1 MAGWPSPSLT
11 SKFPLWP
18 TRPMLAT
25 RTTRPFDNPEWIF
38 EVKWDGVRCLLHLS
52 QGEARLQSRSLRD
65 VTAIY
70 PEIASASEEIDASA
84 AVIDGEIV
92 ALDDSNRPSFELLQ
106 QRINLHSPD
115 EIEAASER
123 IPTTLYS
130 FDLLY
135 LDGESLMNVPIEE
148 RKNRLRRILRGR
160 PRLEYSDHVEGDG
173 VAFYRKA
180 EEMGLEGVVA
190 KRKGSIYQPGIR
202 SSDWLKIRIEIRD
215 EFVIG
220 GWTRGKGGRSGS
232 IGALLLGKYEGGRL
246 RYVGK
251 VGTGFDFRQLS
262 DLSARL
268 RLLETRERPFIEDPG
283 EPHATWAE
291 PRLVCEVRFS
301 RRSDGSLRFPVFL
314 GLREDKKSC
323 EVTEQRP
330 VPPPSS
336 VGRVEAVGKVKLTNG
351 EKVFWPQRGYTKRD
365 VFEYYI
371 QVAPFILPHL
381 RDRPITLYRQ
391 PDGIGGG
398 GFYQRNRPDFAPEW
412 IRSVRLERP
421 GHAAIESIMCD
432 DTETLAWIVN
442 IGCIEIHPWLS
453 RVDSLEMP
461 DYIVFDLD
469 PVEPAGFTDACE
481 AALHLR
487 DVLQSVGFKPYVKT
501 SGKRGLHVFLSIK
514 RNLTFDQTRAFAQ
527 SIAQH
532 LEKVTGGKVTTAKT
546 REEKRGKVFLDPA
559 QNAWGRS
566 LAAPYSVRSTPDA
579 TVSAPITWRE
589 CERCVEPGGL
599 NMRSLPGRLSTM
611 GDPWRN
617 MQAEKQD
624 VQEILG

>member
-1 MAGWPSPSLT
+1 
-11 SKFPLWP
+11 
-18 TRPMLAT
+18 MLAT

-52 QGEARLQSRSLRD
+52 QGEVRLQSRSLRD

-70 PEIASASEEIDASA
+70 PEVASASDEIDASA

-92 ALDDSNRPSFELLQ
+92 ALDESKRPSFELLQ
-106 QRINLHSPD
+106 KRINLHSAD

-135 LDGESLMNVPIEE
+135 LDGENLMNMPLEE
-148 RKNRLRRILRGR
+148 RKDRLRRILRGG
-160 PRLEYSDHVEGDG
+160 PRLEYSDHVERDG

-268 RLLETRERPFIEDPG
+268 RLLETPQRPFTEDPA
-283 EPHATWAE
+283 EPHAMWAE
-291 PRLVCEVRFS
+291 PRLVCEVRYS

-314 GLREDKKSC
+314 GLREDKKPW

-330 VPPPSS
+330 VPPPSPT
-336 VGRVEAVGKVKLTNG
+336 GGAEAVGRVKLTNG

-365 VFEYYI
+365 VFQYYVQI
-371 QVAPFILPHL
+371 APFILPHL

-391 PDGIGGG
+391 PDGVDGG
-398 GFYQRNRPDFAPEW
+398 GFYQRNRPEFAPEW

-421 GHAAIESIMCD
+421 GHAPIESIMCD
-432 DTETLAWIVN
+432 STETLAWIVN

-469 PVEPAGFTDACE
+469 PVEPAGFADACE

-501 SGKRGLHVFLSIK
+501 SGKRGLHVFLSIE

-527 SIAQH
+527 SIAHH
-532 LEKVTGGKVTTAKT
+532 LEKATGGKVTTAKT
-546 REEKRGKVFLDPA
+546 REEKRGKVFLDPS

-579 TVSAPITWRE
+579 TVSTPITWRE
-589 CERCVEPGGL
+589 CERCIEPRGL

-624 VQEILG
+624 VEEVLG